1 MSPFKPH
8 LPIRGTFC
16 MVKRSLI
23 ILSFLAV
30 IGFIYLLAPRPESS
44 ARIIPHEEVL
54 NRNLGHGIQYWLN
67 NNEILMQDD
76 EYANGELKGC
86 KFSRYNLETKK
97 KEEIPGLADKLGK
110 LVIRWQLSPD
120 KTKLLAVAKQGDK
133 PEYVVINLDGT
144 QMVRVPVTYPGEYYC
159 AWLAD
164 SKGWIEI
171 QERTKDKKNNVI
183 FHALDGKEIPPRQ
196 TMSTIIYEM
205 RLRQYAS
212 LFSNNNWLEVPYMEA
227 GMMGLGPLHLQ
238 LKGFKDPTVPIKE
251 FALTVPKD
259 MHLSAFTLSPDRTQM
274 AWITYSEKGGG
285 PEGSD
290 YAQRILITN
299 LDTKKTVQITNE
311 PINLDIATKQDPD
324 RDLLLTWSPDGKKL
338 AYCLNGEF
346 RTIDYAGVQG
356 TPSPASAAL
365 PIE

>member
-1 MSPFKPH
+1 
-8 LPIRGTFC
+8 
-16 MVKRSLI
+16 
-23 ILSFLAV
+23 
-30 IGFIYLLAPRPESS
+30 
-44 ARIIPHEEVL
+44 
-54 NRNLGHGIQYWLN
+54 
-67 NNEILMQDD
+67 
-76 EYANGELKGC
+76 
-86 KFSRYNLETKK
+86 
-97 KEEIPGLADKLGK
+97 
-110 LVIRWQLSPD
+110 
-120 KTKLLAVAKQGDK
+120 
-133 PEYVVINLDGT
+133 
-144 QMVRVPVTYPGEYYC
+144 
-159 AWLAD
+159 
-164 SKGWIEI
+164 
-171 QERTKDKKNNVI
+171 
-183 FHALDGKEIPPRQ
+183 
-196 TMSTIIYEM
+196 
-205 RLRQYAS
+205 
-212 LFSNNNWLEVPYMEA
+212 
-227 GMMGLGPLHLQ
+227 MGLGPLHLQ